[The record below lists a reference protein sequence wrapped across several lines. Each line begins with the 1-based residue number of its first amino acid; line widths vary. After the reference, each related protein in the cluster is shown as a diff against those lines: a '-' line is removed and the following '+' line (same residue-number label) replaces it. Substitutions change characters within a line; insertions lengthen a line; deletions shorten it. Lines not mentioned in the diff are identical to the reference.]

1 MYTAENFRKLSED
14 LDIKDRNQRTKST
27 IKTNNKQQMINI
39 RNTSTLIAA
48 IACAANAV
56 AIGTNIQSSTS
67 A

>member
-14 LDIKDRNQRTKST
+14 LDIKDRNQITKST
-27 IKTNNKQQMINI
+27 IKNKQQMINI
-39 RNTSTLIAA
+39 RNTSALIAA

-56 AIGTNIQSSTS
+56 AVRTNIQSSIS